1 MPTFFYIIYSTTFID
16 PSNNKYVLGTRKI
29 KNKITLLAPTFLTLN
44 LNIIFRF
51 IEWFL
56 NKNGKLVLF
65 FNPTDKLNFSYFF
78 FLSRLLPHCYV
89 YPSSTGFEINRF
101 KFVRN
106 CLVISIFTEM
116 QVLQFLKKESFR
128 VNFPLVILSDVSFN
142 VKGSAFF
149 CLLSTNLITKISL
162 VNCIIQLI
170 LKCKLKYGI

>member
-78 FLSRLLPHCYV
+78 FFKSFVTPLLCLSE
-89 YPSSTGFEINRF
+89 F
-101 KFVRN
+101 
-106 CLVISIFTEM
+106 
-116 QVLQFLKKESFR
+116 
-128 VNFPLVILSDVSFN
+128 
-142 VKGSAFF
+142 
-149 CLLSTNLITKISL
+149 
-162 VNCIIQLI
+162 
-170 LKCKLKYGI
+170 YGI